1 MKRTTAKSRARLHWV
16 GKLSVVGAMGLA
28 GGAHAADAFDVN
40 SKWMTGDWGGTR
52 TELLEKGYDFSLD
65 YVAEMASNLDGGYND
80 DTTARYADQFALGV
94 KIDLQKVFG
103 WQDAEFKLA
112 ITERSGRNISNDRI
126 GDPRAGTLSSSQEV
140 WGRGQTWRLTQLWV
154 KQKYFDGALDVKF
167 GRFNPGEE
175 FNVFPCDFQ
184 NLTLCGS
191 QVGNYVNT
199 WYNWPISQWALRV
212 KYNITPE
219 VYAQVGVFEQNPSNL
234 ETGNGFKLSGSGT
247 KGMILPVELVW
258 TPTVNSLPGE
268 YRIGF
273 YKSTPSADD
282 VYEGAN
288 GQPQPISGGAF
299 KSHSSKHGWW
309 IVAQQQLTAH
319 NGDSSRGLSIFA
331 NATVHDKDTNFV
343 DNYQQIGFTYK
354 GPFDSRPKD
363 DIGIGVARIHVN
375 DDVQDR
381 VRLTN
386 LINGIDDYDNPGY
399 LPVQDTEYNSEI
411 YYGFH
416 VADWLTVRPNVQYI
430 KHPGGLNEVDDAFVA
445 GLKIQSKF

>member
-1 MKRTTAKSRARLHWV
+1 MKKTKAKSLSRFELVR
-16 GKLSVVGAMGLA
+16 KLSVVGAISLA
-28 GGAHAADAFDVN
+28 GGAHAADAFDTN
-40 SKWMTGDWGGTR
+40 SKWMTGDWGGAR

-65 YVAEMASNLDGGYND
+65 YVSEIGSNLDGGYND

-199 WYNWPISQWALRV
+199 WYNWPISQWALRI

-268 YRIGF
+268 YRVGY

-282 VYEGAN
+282 VYEGAD
-288 GQPQPISGGAF
+288 GQPQPISGGAY

-309 IVAQQQLTAH
+309 IVAQQQLTSH

-386 LINGIDDYDNPGY
+386 LINGINDYDNPGY

-416 VADWLTVRPNVQYI
+416 VTDWLTVRPNLQYV
-430 KHPGGLNEVDDAFVA
+430 KHPGGVDQVDDALVA